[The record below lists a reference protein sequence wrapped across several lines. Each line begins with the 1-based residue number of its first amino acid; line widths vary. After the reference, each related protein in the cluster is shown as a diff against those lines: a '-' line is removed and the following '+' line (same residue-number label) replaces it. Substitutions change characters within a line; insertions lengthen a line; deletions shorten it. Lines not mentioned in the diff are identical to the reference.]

1 MLSVHSRAVS
11 AGFVFSVSLA
21 LLTGCSDSASTESAT
36 QFTSVAS
43 EATGTEVP
51 EGTETSTTTSTTTT
65 TSSAA
70 TSSSQ
75 PKVQR
80 PDDYFPSEGTEAYV
94 TSPFHSDSG
103 PDAVRYIASADENV
117 ACDLYRLKFKCGV
130 FSYAE
135 DKPYGSGSYSG
146 NHIVHSDK
154 DTVTDSNELGT
165 AAMYGIHMPDPVS
178 APPPQIVQPGEIVY
192 FDGNYCQGLEDGL
205 MWWNVST
212 RTGRTIQ
219 RAGTDFWTFTF

>member
-11 AGFVFSVSLA
+11 AGFVVSVSLA
-21 LLTGCSDSASTESAT
+21 LLTGCSDSASTESAP

-43 EATGTEVP
+43 EAPETELHG
-51 EGTETSTTTSTTTT
+51 ETETSTTTT

-70 TSSSQ
+70 TSASQ
-75 PKVQR
+75 PKALR
-80 PDDYFPSEGTEAYV
+80 PDDYFPSEGTEANV

-130 FSYAE
+130 FSYAGGE
-135 DKPYGSGSYSG
+135 PYGSGSYSG

-154 DTVTDSNELGT
+154 DAVTDSNELGT
-165 AAMYGIHMPDPVS
+165 AAMYGIRMPDPVS

-192 FDGNYCQGLEDGL
+192 FDGNYCQGLDDGL
-205 MWWNVST
+205 MCWNVST